1 MEHADVSPQRLA
13 RFSSLRW
20 RLPLVILAL
29 LLSIGS
35 TYAAMAYRSME
46 AALRA
51 GGRARVLDAG
61 AELASIFSQAAAARL
76 TEGRQVADAPAI
88 RAFVAN
94 GEAPDAVIEL
104 LKKLAG
110 RGNAEIALRV
120 RAAGPPIRIE
130 SGNVRIE
137 RAPDAIQPDAIV
149 ARDTVSQLHVSEG
162 RVFFGTSTRIEA
174 PSPAGGAVGILTTE
188 RRLTESAGITLIQ
201 RLVGHDAHIRLGNA
215 NGDVWTDLSLRT
227 EAPPPSSPGDVVS
240 YLDELRQNRLGAALP
255 VKGTPWAVWID
266 FSEATLLAPARALL
280 WKMLLPTLLVT
291 IVGALAVAVASKR
304 ITDPLEEVAN
314 AADAIAASR
323 DAPPLRLDR
332 KDEIGRLANA
342 FNEMAARVRQSRE
355 SLEARVQER
364 TLELER
370 AREDLQRH
378 AAHLTAVNRE
388 LEAFSYSVSH
398 DLRAPL
404 RSIDGFSQA
413 ILEDCGGQLD
423 ADGHEHLRRIR
434 RAAQRMGQLIDDLL
448 NLSRVSRAEMERR
461 EVDLSAMAAKVVEGF
476 AEDGS
481 RTVEYRVQ
489 PGVRSMGD
497 PRLLQVALTNL
508 LENAWKFTRDRPHS
522 VIEFGAQQNGHGPVY
537 FVRDNG
543 AGFDMAY
550 SNKLFGAFQRLHHSA
565 DFPGTG
571 IGLATVQRIVTRH
584 GGRIWAEGQPD
595 QYAVFYFTLDPEAA

>member
-1 MEHADVSPQRLA
+1 MLPDRFA

-35 TYAAMAYRSME
+35 TYAAMAYLSME

-51 GGRARVLDAG
+51 GGRTRITDAG
-61 AELASIFSQAAAARL
+61 AELADIFSQAAAARL
-76 TEGRQVADAPAI
+76 NETRQVADGPAI
-88 RAFVAN
+88 RGFVAN
-94 GEAPDAVIEL
+94 GAAPDAVIEI

-120 RAAGPPIRIE
+120 RAAGPPIRIGD
-130 SGNVRIE
+130 GNVRLE
-137 RAPDAIQPDAIV
+137 RAPDAIQPEAIV
-149 ARDTVSQLHVSEG
+149 ARDTVSELHVRDG
-162 RVFFGTSTRIEA
+162 HVFFGTQTRIPA
-174 PSPAGGAVGILTTE
+174 PSPGDGAIGVLTAE

-215 NGDVWTDLSLRT
+215 KGDVWTDMSLRT
-227 EAPPPSSPGDVVS
+227 AAPPRSNPGETVS
-240 YLDELRQNRLGAALP
+240 YLDPQRQNRLGAALP

-291 IVGALAVAVASKR
+291 IVGALAVAAASKR
-304 ITDPLEEVAN
+304 ITDPLEAVAN
-314 AADAIAASR
+314 AADAIAASS
-323 DAPPLRLDR
+323 DAPRLRLDR

-342 FNEMAARVRQSRE
+342 FNDMAGRVRHARE

-364 TLELER
+364 TRELEG
-370 AREDLQRH
+370 AREELLRH
-378 AAHLTAVNRE
+378 AAHLTAVNHE

-413 ILEDCGGQLD
+413 ILEDCGGQLGP
-423 ADGHEHLRRIR
+423 DGHEHLTRIR

-448 NLSRVSRAEMERR
+448 NLSRVSRGEMERR
-461 EVDLSAMAAKVVEGF
+461 EVDLSAMAVKVIEGF
-476 AEDGS
+476 AADGS
-481 RTVEYRVQ
+481 RTIEYRVQ
-489 PGVRSMGD
+489 PEIRSIGD

-508 LENAWKFTRDRPHS
+508 LENAWKFTRDRPHA

-550 SNKLFGAFQRLHHSA
+550 SNKLFGAFQRLHHTA

-571 IGLATVQRIVTRH
+571 IGLATVQRIVARH
-584 GGRIWAEGQPD
+584 GGHIWADGQPD
-595 QYAVFYFTLDPEAA
+595 RYAVFYFTLDPEGA